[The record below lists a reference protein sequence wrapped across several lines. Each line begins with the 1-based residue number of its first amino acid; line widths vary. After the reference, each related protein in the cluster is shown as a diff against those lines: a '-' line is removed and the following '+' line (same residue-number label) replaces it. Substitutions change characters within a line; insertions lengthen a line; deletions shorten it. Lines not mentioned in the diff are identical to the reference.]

1 MPKCDF
7 NIDAKQLRVVL
18 ISTVGIRCSPPKMF
32 LGKGVLKICRKSTGE
47 DLCRSVNLV
56 RLLYNFI
63 EITL

>member
-7 NIDAKQLRVVL
+7 NIVAKQLRVVL
-18 ISTVGIRCSPPKMF
+18 ISTVGIRSSPPEMF

-47 DLCRSVNLV
+47 DLCRSVNLI

>member
-7 NIDAKQLRVVL
+7 NIVAKQLRVVL

-47 DLCRSVNLV
+47 DLC
-56 RLLYNFI
+56 
-63 EITL
+63 